1 MSRTVFAA
9 VTAASVLVATSS
21 AVAQET
27 ATATSTDE
35 VTPLP
40 PVVVV
45 APKERLERAKAA
57 KAGPAPKSKGT
68 TQQPAA
74 ADEVAEGGG
83 ASAGGPPASS
93 GLTGVFALGELD
105 MVGGTVVSSGAMRT
119 FSKDTLDAALALAP
133 GVNASNSG
141 GSRNEQLIFVRGFD
155 RWQVPLSIDGIRV
168 YRPADNRFDF
178 SNFLTPDMSEVQI
191 AKGYTS
197 VLNGPGG
204 MGGAINL
211 VTKKPQKAVE
221 GEVQGGMT
229 FGPNGEYEGY
239 RTYGSVGTRQK
250 GFYAQASG
258 IIVERDGWHLSD
270 DFTPTAVENGG
281 MRENSWKDSYQ
292 VNLKLG
298 ITPNSTDDYSI
309 NYIKSNSARGAPYHI
324 TDPIGPQRYW
334 TWPESSVES
343 IYWLSHTK
351 VGEASFVDTK
361 FYYSSYADKLRSYD
375 DPDQTTQALPKAF
388 VSYYDDYAYGGSLTA
403 GTDLTPWNTLKGS
416 FHFRRDSHKESQL
429 YNRRGF
435 PCANAPCY
443 SEPTQQ
449 NLEDTYSVALEHT
462 LHVTRQLDFVAGVS
476 YDWRNMHAAEEFT
489 AQDPPPG
496 GTFFS
501 YELKDTDAFNW
512 QSALIWRATPGTTWH
527 ASVSDRTRF
536 PTVFERF
543 SSRFGGA
550 TSNPDLK
557 AERGTNYEIGVSS
570 ALGSNG
576 RVSGAIFYSDV
587 TDVIQSVP
595 IIFNGER
602 VDQSQNV
609 GSGDYYGIEGSID
622 YAFSSSLA
630 VGGNVTLMQRDI
642 NNPNIPNFELTGVP
656 RVKGI
661 AYLTYHMTDDLSIT
675 PSIEFASDRWTSK
688 PGNIFYETGAF
699 ALVNLQGEYSFT
711 PETSMLLTARN
722 LFDEDYTLTD
732 GYPEAGRSFQ
742 ATFRAK
748 F

>member
-1 MSRTVFAA
+1 MPKKVFAA
-9 VTAASVLVATSS
+9 VTAAGLCMAASS
-21 AVAQET
+21 AIAQESAVT
-27 ATATSTDE
+27 AGGDVTAE
-35 VTPLP
+35 GVTPLP

-45 APKERLERAKAA
+45 APKERLERAKTKTKQA
-57 KAGPAPKSKGT
+57 
-68 TQQPAA
+68 PAA
-74 ADEVAEGGG
+74 TAEVAE
-83 ASAGGPPASS
+83 SAGEPGDGPPASS
-93 GLTGVFALGELD
+93 GLNGVFALGELD

-119 FSKDTLDAALALAP
+119 FSKDTLDSALALAP

-221 GEVQGGMT
+221 GEIQGGMT

-239 RTYGSVGTRQK
+239 KTYGSVGTRQK

-258 IIVERDGWHLSD
+258 ILIERDGWHLSD

-281 MRENSWKDSYQ
+281 MRDNSWKDSYQ

-309 NYIKSNSARGAPYHI
+309 NYIKSNSERGAPYHI
-324 TDPIGPQRYW
+324 TDPLAQQRYW
-334 TWPESSVES
+334 TWPGSSVES

-351 VGEASFVDTK
+351 VGEASFVESK
-361 FYYSSYADKLRSYD
+361 LHYSKYADELRSYD
-375 DPDQTTQALPKAF
+375 DPNQTAQATDNAF
-388 VSYYDDYAYGGSLTA
+388 TSHYDDYAYGGSVTA
-403 GTDLTPWNTLKGS
+403 GTELTPWNTLKGS
-416 FHFRRDSHKESQL
+416 FHFRRDSHKEMEF
-429 YNRRGF
+429 YNRGVACSSP
-435 PCANAPCY
+435 PCFA
-443 SEPTQQ
+443 EPTQQ
-449 NLEDTYSVALEHT
+449 NLEDTYSVALEDTVHIS
-462 LHVTRQLDFVAGVS
+462 RQLDFVAGVS
-476 YDWRNMHAAEEFT
+476 YDWRNLHAAEEF
-489 AQDPPPG
+489 AKSNNPPR
-496 GTFFS
+496 GTFFE
-501 YELKDTDAFNW
+501 YELKDSDAFNW
-512 QSALIWRATPGTTWH
+512 QSALIYRMSPGTTWH
-527 ASVSDRTRF
+527 ASISDRTRL
-536 PTVFERF
+536 PTIFERF

-557 AERGTNYEIGVSS
+557 AERGTNYEIGVSNE
-570 ALGSNG
+570 LGSNG

-595 IIFNGER
+595 IIYNNQR
-602 VDQSQNV
+602 VNQSQNV
-609 GSGDYYGIEGSID
+609 GDGEFYGIEGSID

-630 VGGNVTLMQRDI
+630 VGGNITLIQRDI
-642 NNPNIPNFELTGVP
+642 NNPNVPNFELTGVP
-656 RVKGI
+656 TVKGI
-661 AYLTYHMTDDLSIT
+661 AYLTYRVTDDLSIT

-722 LFDEDYTLTD
+722 LFDENYILTD
-732 GYPEAGRSFQ
+732 GYPEPGRSFQ
-742 ATFRAK
+742 ATLRAK